1 MTVEVME
8 RRQRRQAEPVAANL
22 ALPALSV
29 ARVDLLPPVV
39 EVRRR
44 QGLIVRLL
52 SLGLIVLLLVV
63 ATAAF
68 LVALVANAAEDT
80 LAAEQTRTRLL
91 ALEEAKYGDVSQV
104 KVQLLDHSDAEL
116 AALFA
121 EADWSGL
128 MTELDDVL
136 PDAITLTTE
145 TISLKGVSEEAPTP
159 ETTGLDAPGVIE
171 IAFTATAAEFASPTP
186 LLNALAELT
195 GHQSATVDSVSES
208 EEDGYTITGTVQLGT
223 EALGGT
229 ARVEALDPEALE
241 VLHQTLEDLVTGA
254 AQAAADTADASDDL
268 TNAVQGE

>member
-1 MTVEVME
+1 M
-8 RRQRRQAEPVAANL
+8 
-22 ALPALSV
+22 
-29 ARVDLLPPVV
+29 
-39 EVRRR
+39 
-44 QGLIVRLL
+44 
-52 SLGLIVLLLVV
+52 
-63 ATAAF
+63 
-68 LVALVANAAEDT
+68 
-80 LAAEQTRTRLL
+80 
-91 ALEEAKYGDVSQV
+91 
-104 KVQLLDHSDAEL
+104 QLLDHSDAEL

>member
-1 MTVEVME
+1 MTVDVTE
-8 RRQRRQAEPVAANL
+8 RRQRRQTEPTSATL
-22 ALPALSV
+22 GTPALSV

-52 SLGLIVLLLVV
+52 SLGLVVLLLIV
-63 ATAAF
+63 ATAGF
-68 LVALVANAAEDT
+68 LVALVANAAEDA

-91 ALEEAKYGDVSQV
+91 ALEESKYSDVSAV

-121 EADWSGL
+121 EADWSRL

-136 PDAITLTTE
+136 PEAITLTTE
-145 TISLKGVSEEAPTP
+145 TISLKGISEDAPAA

-171 IAFTATAAEFASPTP
+171 IAFTATAAEFVTPTP
-186 LLNALAELT
+186 LLNALSELT
-195 GHQSATVDSVSES
+195 GYQSATVDSVSES
-208 EEDGYTITGTVQLGT
+208 DEDGYTISGIVQLGT

-229 ARVEALDPEALE
+229 PRVEALDPEALE
-241 VLHQTLEDLVTGA
+241 LLHQTLEDLVTGA
-254 AQAAADTADASDDL
+254 AAAQAEAEGAADDL
-268 TNAVQGE
+268 TDAVEGE